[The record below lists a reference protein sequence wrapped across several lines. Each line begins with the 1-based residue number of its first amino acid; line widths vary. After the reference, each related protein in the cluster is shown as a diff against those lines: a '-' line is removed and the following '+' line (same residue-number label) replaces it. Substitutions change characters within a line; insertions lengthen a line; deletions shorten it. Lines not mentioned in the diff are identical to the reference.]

1 MCLLLFSHKGRIWVQ
16 EKSTNLGLKAAYD
29 LKKEKKCFQAY
40 FGRKS
45 PRSVAEGRRGF
56 NVFVVVLKSVCTF
69 CIGSLLVRNG
79 DLSYFFPISY
89 EMISNELVIRISGSK
104 YKMKVETMLKY
115 LSHSKVE
122 LLYLFKRHT
131 SDFLIQA
138 F

>member
-1 MCLLLFSHKGRIWVQ
+1 MHM
-16 EKSTNLGLKAAYD
+16 
-29 LKKEKKCFQAY
+29 
-40 FGRKS
+40 
-45 PRSVAEGRRGF
+45 
-56 NVFVVVLKSVCTF
+56 F

-79 DLSYFFPISY
+79 DLSVWVFFPISY
-89 EMISNELVIRISGSK
+89 EMISNELVIIVSK
-104 YKMKVETMLKY
+104 YKIKVMTQLKY